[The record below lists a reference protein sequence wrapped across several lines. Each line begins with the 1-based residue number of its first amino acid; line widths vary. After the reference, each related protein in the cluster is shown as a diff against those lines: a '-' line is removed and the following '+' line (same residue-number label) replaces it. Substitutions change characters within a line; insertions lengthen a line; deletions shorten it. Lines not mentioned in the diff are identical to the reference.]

1 MATRG
6 HQCVNWGSHMTNV
19 SITIITISPVE
30 LEKACS
36 PAVIA
41 GKTVNTIYKKYTL
54 EYLNAVYDGLDSDS
68 D

>member
-1 MATRG
+1 
-6 HQCVNWGSHMTNV
+6 MTNV